1 MASTVPLAN
10 GVPCR
15 TSSHM
20 SGRRAKL
27 MSMLTKFGY
36 GDAPLPRFSHRRRSL
51 PFRSR
56 FGTHAAKRSFQTPW
70 LSKANG
76 VVVAKTRSLN
86 RCDRIGRGTLQ
97 EALPLRLEW
106 VPAVGVYCSTMRASE
121 IRDCFLRYFERH
133 EHAVRPSSSLV
144 PADDP

>member
-27 MSMLTKFGY
+27 MSMLTKLGY
-36 GDAPLPRFSHRRRSL
+36 GDAPLPRLSHMRWSL

-56 FGTHAAKRSFQTPW
+56 VGTDDPRRSFHTPW
-70 LSKANG
+70 LSNAHG

-86 RCDRIGRGTLQ
+86 RCDRIARCSLQ
-97 EALPLRLEW
+97 ELIPLWLEW
-106 VPAVGVYCSTMRASE
+106 VRTAAVYCSTMQASE
-121 IRDCFLRYFERH
+121 IRDRFLRFFERQGH
-133 EHAVRPSSSLV
+133 SIR
-144 PADDP
+144 